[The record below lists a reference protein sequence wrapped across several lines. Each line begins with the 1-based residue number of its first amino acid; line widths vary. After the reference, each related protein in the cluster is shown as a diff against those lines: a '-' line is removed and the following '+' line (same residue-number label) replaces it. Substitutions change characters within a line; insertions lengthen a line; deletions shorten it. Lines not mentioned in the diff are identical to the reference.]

1 MAALLL
7 LAARIIAILEPSDM
21 STEERLER
29 LLRHLPTQPTH
40 WELERATRIVNLTL

>member
-29 LLRHLPTQPTH
+29 LTRYLPTQPTR
-40 WELERATRIVNLTL
+40 WELERAARILNLSV